1 MPHRNWRMRV
11 EDILQSI
18 ARIHR
23 YTDGMTFESFIA
35 DEMRVDAVVRNITII
50 GEAAGHIPI
59 GIQGQYPQMPWDEMR
74 GIRNVVT
81 HEYFGVSL
89 SILWQTAK
97 QDLPPLVATLK
108 AIRSEGCETNHG
120 EL

>member
-18 ARIHR
+18 AGIHR

-50 GEAAGHIPI
+50 GEAAA
-59 GIQGQYPQMPWDEMR
+59 Y
-74 GIRNVVT
+74 T
-81 HEYFGVSL
+81 HRDTG
-89 SILWQTAK
+89 
-97 QDLPPLVATLK
+97 
-108 AIRSEGCETNHG
+108 AISTNALG
-120 EL
+120 